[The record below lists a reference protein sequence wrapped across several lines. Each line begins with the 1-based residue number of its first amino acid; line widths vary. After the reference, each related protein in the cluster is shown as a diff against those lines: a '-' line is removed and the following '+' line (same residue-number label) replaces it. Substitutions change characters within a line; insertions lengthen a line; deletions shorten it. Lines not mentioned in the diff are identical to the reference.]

1 MMKLVLIS
9 ENVLADLEHTLI
21 ISHHFNKDIAQAYFT
36 EKKDL
41 FLFHRINLIKLRAYF
56 KWANKEDVSLEDE
69 ESIKRFIDWSLIIV
83 NEFIKKT

>member
-56 KWANKEDVSLEDE
+56 K
-69 ESIKRFIDWSLIIV
+69 
-83 NEFIKKT
+83 